1 MTNGAGWGSKISS
14 LHLII
19 SVLSMIRVYRFVHI
33 NTVLH
38 SHTQT
43 CSYIM
48 PFLPENHSD
57 DDDDVRAS
65 NFISLV
71 SDACR

>member
-1 MTNGAGWGSKISS
+1 MTNGAGWGSEISS

-38 SHTQT
+38 SHMQPAATS
-43 CSYIM
+43 CHS
-48 PFLPENHSD
+48 FLKTILMMMMMS
-57 DDDDVRAS
+57 VRVILSA
-65 NFISLV
+65 
-71 SDACR
+71 